1 MWRLY
6 AILSAL
12 FASLTAILVKMGLK
26 GIDSNLATAI
36 RTIVVLIMAW
46 VVVFITT
53 GFSGGEGLQKQIAN
67 IDKKNLIFLILS
79 GLATGFSWLFYF
91 AAIQKGDV
99 SKVTPIDKFSIVL
112 TVILAFIILGEPIAL
127 KTIIAIIL
135 ITLGTAILI
144 F

>member
-1 MWRLY
+1 MWKLY
-6 AILSAL
+6 AILSAV
-12 FASLTAILVKMGLK
+12 FASFTAILVKMGLK
-26 GIDSNLATAI
+26 GINSNLATAI
-36 RTIVVLIMAW
+36 RTIVILIMAW
-46 VVVFITT
+46 IVAFITT
-53 GFSGGEGLQKQIAN
+53 GGSNGLQKEIVN

-112 TVILAFIILGEPIAL
+112 TAILAFIILGEPITF
-127 KTIIAIIL
+127 KTIIALLL
-135 ITLGTAILI
+135 ITAGTVVLI

>member
-1 MWRLY
+1 MWKLY
-6 AILSAL
+6 AILSAV
-12 FASLTAILVKMGLK
+12 FASFTAILVKMGLK
-26 GIDSNLATAI
+26 GVNSNLATAI
-36 RTIVVLIMAW
+36 RTIVILIMAW
-46 VVVFITT
+46 IVAFITT
-53 GFSGGEGLQKQIAN
+53 GGSNGLQKEIIN

-112 TVILAFIILGEPIAL
+112 TAILAFIILGEPITF
-127 KTIIAIIL
+127 KTIIAL
-135 ITLGTAILI
+135 LFITAGTVILI